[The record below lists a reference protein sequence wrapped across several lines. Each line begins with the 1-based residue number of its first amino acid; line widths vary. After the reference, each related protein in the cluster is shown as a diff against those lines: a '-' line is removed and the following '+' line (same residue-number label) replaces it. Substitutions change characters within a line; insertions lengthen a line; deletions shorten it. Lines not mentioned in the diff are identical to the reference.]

1 MFNNFYKDKVLVTGH
16 TGFKGSWLTTWLLKL
31 GAIVCGFS
39 LEPETDPSLFNI
51 LNFENKINHNIGD
64 IRNLSEIEK
73 VVNDFQPEIVFH
85 LAAQPLVRLSY
96 EEPKLTYETNVI
108 GTINLYEAIRKIDSV
123 KTIVNV
129 TTDKCYEN
137 REWIW
142 GYRETD
148 PMGGYDPYSSRKDA

>member
-1 MFNNFYKDKVLVTGH
+1 MFNDFYKDKRVLITGH
-16 TGFKGSWLTTWLLKL
+16 TGFKGSWLATWLLKL
-31 GAIVCGFS
+31 GAKVCGFS
-39 LEPETDPSLFNI
+39 LEPDTEPSMFYK
-51 LNFENKINHNIGD
+51 LNFENKIDHNIGE

-85 LAAQPLVRLSY
+85 LAAQPLVRFSY

-129 TTDKCYEN
+129 TTDK
-137 REWIW
+137 
-142 GYRETD
+142 
-148 PMGGYDPYSSRKDA
+148 